1 MLGVMAMA
9 LRWLLKRLTKESQR
23 TGLWGYL
30 ASRDHNKSRIELERT
45 RTSGT
50 QELIQH
56 LPPGAILR
64 EGTPDGWREIQM
76 PSMLPSPLFVLP
88 SEPQRLAKDCQEI
101 SQLPQPPIAL
111 SQGESAS
118 LDDSS

>member
-1 MLGVMAMA
+1 MAMA
-9 LRWLLKRLTKESQR
+9 LGWIFKRLTKESQG

-45 RTSGT
+45 RTSET
-50 QELIQH
+50 QQLIQH

-76 PSMLPSPLFVLP
+76 PFMPTRPLFVMPTESQKLT
-88 SEPQRLAKDCQEI
+88 EDGQEL
-101 SQLPQPPIAL
+101 SQLPQSPIAL
-111 SQGESAS
+111 SQGEAAFS
-118 LDDSS
+118 DDSS